1 MRSVGGAILAI
12 FSWIH
17 KTFLHVLLFVFF
29 QLWHYDTMHNSV
41 QHVRECVSWWSGI
54 SYVLAAVS
62 VTIAAFSK
70 VMFSALCPTPSVEDQ
85 GPFVVHLVWPLP
97 CNQSGMV
104 RPAGL
109 LQSGVVYHRLFSIR
123 PVWRSN
129 TSQSLLGSTWLQ
141 IKASHYP
148 TGCCVVISVC
158 EAAMCLQAA
167 GHILGGCCAQL
178 HWESVWAS
186 RNVLMEITAEH
197 MIAPTSAV
205 MLRPTSKNFA
215 HAHRPT
221 HTHTHTYTQAH
232 MCTCAHTFT
241 CFHSPS
247 WSQHSHKTN
256 ALLT

>member
-1 MRSVGGAILAI
+1 M
-12 FSWIH
+12 
-17 KTFLHVLLFVFF
+17 LF
-29 QLWHYDTMHNSV
+29 
-41 QHVRECVSWWSGI
+41 
-54 SYVLAAVS
+54 AV
-62 VTIAAFSK
+62 
-70 VMFSALCPTPSVEDQ
+70 LCPTPSAEGQ
-85 GPFVVHLVWPLP
+85 GPFVVHVVWPLP

-109 LQSGVVYHRLFSIR
+109 LLNGVLYHRLFSIR
-123 PVWRSN
+123 LVWRSN

-148 TGCCVVISVC
+148 TGCCVVISAS

-205 MLRPTSKNFA
+205 LLRPTSNNFA
-215 HAHRPT
+215 HARTMPLPFSSST
-221 HTHTHTYTQAH
+221 HTHRHT
-232 MCTCAHTFT
+232 CECARTFT
-241 CFHSPS
+241 FFTPFPEVKHTPAVK
-247 WSQHSHKTN
+247 KTN
-256 ALLT
+256 T

>member
-1 MRSVGGAILAI
+1 MGSILHSFLNSLGRLPCFIVCFLPILA
-12 FSWIH
+12 SWQNAQQY
-17 KTFLHVLLFVFF
+17 TTCV
-29 QLWHYDTMHNSV
+29 WGS
-41 QHVRECVSWWSGI
+41 VSWWSGI
-54 SYVLAAVS
+54 SYVLVTVS
-62 VTIAAFSK
+62 VTIAAFSRA
-70 VMFSALCPTPSVEDQ
+70 VFSAPCPTPSVEDQ
-85 GPFVVHLVWPLP
+85 GPFVVHAVWPLP

-109 LQSGVVYHRLFSIR
+109 LQNGVVYHRLFSIR
-123 PVWRSN
+123 PVWWSN

-148 TGCCVVISVC
+148 TGCCVVISAC

-205 MLRPTSKNFA
+205 MLGPTSNNFA
-215 HAHRPT
+215 HART
-221 HTHTHTYTQAH
+221 QAHTYTH
-232 MCTCAHTFT
+232 AHTFT

-247 WSQHSHKTN
+247 WSQTQSPLSEN
-256 ALLT
+256 

>member
-1 MRSVGGAILAI
+1 MVVWNITCPLSQFCNTCYL
-12 FSWIH
+12 
-17 KTFLHVLLFVFF
+17 FL
-29 QLWHYDTMHNSV
+29 
-41 QHVRECVSWWSGI
+41 SG
-54 SYVLAAVS
+54 VP
-62 VTIAAFSK
+62 
-70 VMFSALCPTPSVEDQ
+70 ALYPTPSVEDE

-97 CNQSGMV
+97 RNQSGMV
-104 RPAGL
+104 RPTGL
-109 LQSGVVYHRLFSIR
+109 LQNGVVYHQLFSIR

-148 TGCCVVISVC
+148 AGCCVVISAC

-205 MLRPTSKNFA
+205 MLGPSSNNFA
-215 HAHRPT
+215 HACMQGP
-221 HTHTHTYTQAH
+221 HTHVHTYR
-232 MCTCAHTFT
+232 CAHTPLHVLPPILKPKHPRV
-241 CFHSPS
+241 C
-247 WSQHSHKTN
+247 HKLVLN
-256 ALLT
+256 

>member
-1 MRSVGGAILAI
+1 
-12 FSWIH
+12 
-17 KTFLHVLLFVFF
+17 
-29 QLWHYDTMHNSV
+29 MHNSV
-41 QHVRECVSWWSGI
+41 WVCVSWWSGI
-54 SYVLAAVS
+54 SYVLLAVF

-70 VMFSALCPTPSVEDQ
+70 VVFSALCPTPSVEDQ

-109 LQSGVVYHRLFSIR
+109 LQNGVVYHWLFSIR

-148 TGCCVVISVC
+148 TGCCVVISAC

-205 MLRPTSKNFA
+205 MLGPTSNNFA
-215 HAHRPT
+215 HACTRA
-221 HTHTHTYTQAH
+221 HTHICTRTHVH
-232 MCTCAHTFT
+232 IPLHVFT
-241 CFHSPS
+241 PLCVEAKHSPRS
-247 WSQHSHKTN
+247 VTKLMLN
-256 ALLT
+256 